1 VSLPGQV
8 AAVKALQDPAYY
20 AARHAETHR
29 LRGQL
34 SESLRPLGLE
44 IVPSVTNF
52 LLCHLPAGGP
62 DAATVVSR
70 CRQHGV
76 FLRDAGVMGSQMGGH
91 ALRIA
96 VKDAAANQRLVE
108 VLKSALA

>member
-1 VSLPGQV
+1 
-8 AAVKALQDPAYY
+8 
-20 AARHAETHR
+20 
-29 LRGQL
+29 
-34 SESLRPLGLE
+34 
-44 IVPSVTNF
+44 
-52 LLCHLPAGGP
+52 
-62 DAATVVSR
+62 
-70 CRQHGV
+70 V